1 MRFVMVDT
9 AEFVARAKAMHGDRF
24 DYSRVTYERMK
35 SPATF
40 VCGEHGEF
48 NATPK
53 SHLYSQ
59 SGGCSHCRSA
69 IVRQA
74 LRPTTD
80 TFTTR
85 ARRVHGEQYDYN
97 QVEYVGSRNRV
108 TIVCPKH
115 GAFRMTPARH
125 LQGRGCRKCAFER
138 IGRERRMTF
147 WEFVER
153 VVEVHGADTYDYE
166 LKDFVNAHSLIPIRC
181 PKHGE
186 FRQSVA
192 AHLRGHGCPRC
203 VQSKGEQRVRESLTA
218 LGVPF
223 DEQVRFEE
231 CRDRRALPFDFFVP
245 DRGLLI
251 EYDGRQHV
259 ANSETWGGDEKLEET
274 KRHDAIKDAFA
285 RERGL
290 TLLRIPHWEYENV
303 DRLLHERLAK
313 VAA

>member
-1 MRFVMVDT
+1 MAKVFDFVSR
-9 AEFVARAKAMHGDRF
+9 AREK
-24 DYSRVTYERMK
+24 
-35 SPATF
+35 
-40 VCGEHGEF
+40 HGEQF
-48 NATPK
+48 DLSLSRYVGFTKPIEITCRDHGTLTTTPK
-53 SHLYSQ
+53 SHLHTA
-59 SGGCSHCRSA
+59 SGGCRKCREA
-69 IVRQA
+69 LVRKA
-74 LRPTTD
+74 LRLTTEQ
-80 TFTTR
+80 FIQR
-85 ARRVHGEQYDYN
+85 VREVHGDRYDYSL
-97 QVEYVGSRNRV
+97 VDYHDTRTKV
-108 TIVCPKH
+108 TIICPEH
-115 GAFRMTPARH
+115 GSFRMRPARH
-125 LQGRGCRKCAFER
+125 IEGRGCRRCAFER

-153 VVEVHGADTYDYE
+153 VVEAHGADTYDYE
-166 LKDFVNAHSLIPIRC
+166 LKDFINAHSLIPIHC

-192 AHLRGHGCPRC
+192 AHLKGHGCPRC

-245 DRGLLI
+245 GRGLLI

-259 ANSETWGGDEKLEET
+259 VNSETWGGDEKLEET
-274 KRHDAIKDAFA
+274 RRHDAIKDAYA

-290 TLLRIPHWEYENV
+290 ALLRIPHWEYENV
-303 DRLLHERLAK
+303 DRLLRERLAK